1 VDPFSSESISFNGA
15 RSIRGSLANSPR
27 KSKWAALNDISV
39 LAKELLDDKDIELAQ
54 RLDYLLSDNR
64 RDAASLV
71 EEIIPV
77 YWKGAETLEPDPI
90 YRPLYYIHME
100 CDSRHFKQNTRHFIA
115 LLGAHLEGCLL
126 WLFSNP
132 PRFSSFPKPFGRL
145 VVELTKARVLPNDL
159 AVQLGR
165 FNRVANV
172 PAKHFGASP
181 RQSRRLDERRFSM
194 MDATL
199 SFVIMRRLS
208 IRLFEMIRNR
218 GVSLPTGWKNFDEKW
233 LTWDRKIWEVR
244 K

>member
-1 VDPFSSESISFNGA
+1 M
-15 RSIRGSLANSPR
+15 
-27 KSKWAALNDISV
+27 AAPNDISV

-54 RLDYLLSDNR
+54 RLDYLLSHNR

-100 CDSRHFKQNTRHFIA
+100 SDGRRFKQNTRHFIA

-126 WLFSNP
+126 WLSSSP
-132 PRFSSFPKPFGRL
+132 PRFSIFPKPFGGL
-145 VVELTKARVLPNDL
+145 VETLSKAGALPNDL
-159 AVQLGR
+159 AAQLAR
-165 FNRVANV
+165 FNRIANV

-181 RQSRRLDERRFSM
+181 RLSRRLDQRFFSV
-194 MDATL
+194 MDASL

-208 IRLFEMIRNR
+208 IRLFAMIGQT
-218 GVSLPTGWKNFDEKW
+218 GVSLPTGWKDFDEKW
-233 LTWDRKIWEVR
+233 LTWDRKISER
-244 K
+244 P